1 MFISIDANWEWIDV
15 IKKCLVPIFWEV
27 KADQSKPFS
36 WSLWLYTTRDWR
48 ERLSKYWTHYRE
60 LHRGCIGRREGRKWG
75 AKVPKNLFKWTNLWP
90 NDPII
95 VDCLHT
101 SIGKLLHQ
109 WDNPRGRNVHG
120 TKWERF
126 MGQKLVVLNN
136 CGA

>member
-95 VDCLHT
+95 VDFLHT
-101 SIGKLLHQ
+101 SIGKYYT
-109 WDNPRGRNVHG
+109 NG
-120 TKWERF
+120 TIQGEETCMAQSRERF
-126 MGQKLVVLNN
+126 MGQKLVVLNH